1 MGRKWGKV
9 FCTVLTLSLLLC
21 GCADSPAGSDNA
33 KNDNETAQA
42 EKGSE
47 EKSTEE
53 TDTDKNANEETDAEA
68 DFTNGGNSESVETDD
83 AQELENKLY
92 NVYIDINNEMVD
104 YFNTVIA
111 SYFDYVDFQE
121 EFVLSQDDYWC
132 MSNISTFYDDMETAN
147 ELLEKKSE
155 KDALDQAYAKLY
167 PVMLKLAE
175 TIDAVAEYTDM
186 KYYLDDDYAKGAEYH
201 AIIWETYNQYEPLAD
216 QFMDELSIAADARS
230 RAEMEML
237 KAEGYE
243 ATYALVKMISTA
255 QEIQSAIYAQDI
267 DDYNVLSLDIEAL
280 QPLYDQYVEEVQTV
294 LDFMKDED
302 AMYAEG
308 FAVTSSAYNMLE
320 DSIKNAKIALTDLFE
335 RVKKQEQPEEYELDS
350 EFATDGTIR
359 NFDECVSDVIDK
371 YNRLIGY

>member
-1 MGRKWGKV
+1 MKEAKTMGRKWGKV

-53 TDTDKNANEETDAEA
+53 TDTDKNANEETDVEA
-68 DFTNGGNSESVETDD
+68 DFTNGENFESVETDD

-147 ELLEKKSE
+147 KLLEK
-155 KDALDQAYAKLY
+155 
-167 PVMLKLAE
+167 
-175 TIDAVAEYTDM
+175 I
-186 KYYLDDDYAKGAEYH
+186 
-201 AIIWETYNQYEPLAD
+201 
-216 QFMDELSIAADARS
+216 
-230 RAEMEML
+230 
-237 KAEGYE
+237 
-243 ATYALVKMISTA
+243 
-255 QEIQSAIYAQDI
+255 
-267 DDYNVLSLDIEAL
+267 
-280 QPLYDQYVEEVQTV
+280 
-294 LDFMKDED
+294 
-302 AMYAEG
+302 
-308 FAVTSSAYNMLE
+308 
-320 DSIKNAKIALTDLFE
+320 
-335 RVKKQEQPEEYELDS
+335 
-350 EFATDGTIR
+350 
-359 NFDECVSDVIDK
+359 
-371 YNRLIGY
+371 